1 MQTLDVISVN
11 IWNIII
17 SLLNLL
23 ILFMIVKKFLYKP
36 VNKVLKERRE
46 QIDGNYHKAEI
57 AKEEA
62 MKNKTEWEDKL
73 KGAKGEAENI
83 LKNAKENAS
92 LRSEKLI
99 LEAKTEADDI
109 LRRAKENAEL
119 EKKKAEEEIKR
130 EIADVSV
137 LLAEKMLEREI
148 NEKDHHATINSFIE
162 RIGDEDDANE

>member
-11 IWNIII
+11 IWQIII

-23 ILFMIVKKFLYKP
+23 ILFMLVKKFLYKP
-36 VNKVLKERRE
+36 VSRVLQERQDEIDESYKE
-46 QIDGNYHKAEI
+46 AET

-62 MKNKTEWEDKL
+62 LENKTAWEDKL
-73 KGAKGEAENI
+73 KGAKAEAEYI

-92 LRSEKLI
+92 QRSDKLI
-99 LEAKTEADDI
+99 LEAKEEAEGI

-162 RIGDEDDANE
+162 RIGEEDDTNE